1 MKIIKQFGETMKDG
15 FNNMIIELKKKK
27 AEKDKKKRFINIMT
41 ILEMKKVYTNYI
53 SIDLTKVVGLGGETT
68 IEKLNREDLVNQI
81 YKNVEVEQIVDL
93 IPRLKGRVYSN

>member
-1 MKIIKQFGETMKDG
+1 MKDG